1 MWKLENMEIIR
12 RDTHTQRERER
23 ERDRSGGEE
32 RREKTRERKKLFL
45 HKISLVVRF

>member
-12 RDTHTQRERER
+12 RDTERER